1 MLVFA
6 HPGTKATGILDPSVA
21 DAVKEVDLVARE
33 SAYGI
38 AGEKREHGIGK
49 VQSRAIPQMC
59 AS

>member
-6 HPGTKATGILDPSVA
+6 HPGTKATGILDPCVA

-49 VQSRAIPQMC
+49 VQSGRV
-59 AS
+59 